1 MKLKVVEVL
10 ECGGPGGT
18 GNQVAALC
26 NALARDSFDV
36 ALVYG
41 VRAGCTPEQ
50 YRAQASGAAKAVYVP
65 ELVREISP
73 IKDARALAKL
83 ISLFREQRPDVVHA
97 HSSKAGVLARLAAWF
112 AGVPKIFYTPHGY
125 SFLQKDRSALER
137 AFYRAVELSVSW
149 IGTVVAVSPS
159 EAALARSLTW
169 GKPVEVVQ
177 DPFLGDWPLPKTV
190 RDRKPLIVGACGR
203 LTAARRPDSFVT
215 LAQRVTDSRN
225 GVTCVWIGGGELE
238 DSVRQHIENMNLA
251 GRLEVTG
258 WLDAKQAQQK
268 LSDCDI
274 VVHFSAWDAMPN
286 AVVEAMAHGL
296 PVVASDIPGCRDAVL
311 DGKTGF
317 IAGDETA
324 LLERTLE
331 LIDKPALREQFGA
344 AARAR
349 AAELFDAP
357 KAWKRVEA
365 LYQDARG

>member
-1 MKLKVVEVL
+1 MTLKVVEVL

-26 NALARDSFDV
+26 NALPRDSFDV
-36 ALVYG
+36 VLAYG
-41 VRAGCTPEQ
+41 TRPGCSPEQ
-50 YRAQASGAAKAVYVP
+50 FRAQASGARKAVHMP
-65 ELVREISP
+65 ELTREISLAS
-73 IKDARALAKL
+73 DARALAKL
-83 ISLFREQRPDVVHA
+83 ISLFREERPDVVHA
-97 HSSKAGVLARLAAWF
+97 HSSKAGVLARLAAWIT
-112 AGVPKIFYTPHGY
+112 GVPRVFYTPHGY

-137 AFYRAVELSVSW
+137 WFYRMVELAVSW

-177 DPFLGDWPLPKTV
+177 DPFLGDWPAPKA
-190 RDRKPLIVGACGR
+190 RNGRKPLIVGACGR
-203 LTAARRPDSFVT
+203 LTAARQPDAFIK

-225 GVTCVWIGGGELE
+225 DVACVWIGGGELE
-238 DSVRQHIENMNLA
+238 DSMRRHIENMNLA

-258 WLDAKQAQQK
+258 WLDAKEAQSR
-268 LSDCDI
+268 LRDCDI
-274 VVHFSAWDAMPN
+274 VVHYSAWDGLPN
-286 AVVEAMAHGL
+286 AVVEAMTHGL
-296 PVVASDIPGCRDAVL
+296 PVVASDIPGCRDAVV
-311 DGKTGF
+311 DGETGF
-317 IAGDETA
+317 VARDEVA

-331 LIDKPALREQFGA
+331 LIDKPGLREQFGA

-349 AAELFDAP
+349 AAELFDAA